1 MTALL
6 LLLGVV
12 ALVGLA
18 AWLRQRRHERELS
31 SISQYRSALSTLA
44 EMQHSSARHTLRVF
58 GEDELPPDHTFDVE
72 QPRLDP
78 SYDGGRVVTGLDGAP
93 IYVFDDARPLERKV
107 ELDLEERRRTDWA
120 INHMGGQRGRHPI
133 GLWIAAGA
141 LTLVVVIGAI
151 AESRHGTSGP
161 LPVATSTTIAHTT
174 TTVTPVALQPTSQS
188 AGAATYLTA
197 AKEYVVTVTPA
208 SPCWIQVT
216 GLDSHTTPYAETVA
230 GGVTKQLQLSEPAT
244 VSLGSPSGATATLD
258 GVPLVFPPIGSP
270 MVLTFGMT
278 TVQTTTTTTTS
289 TLPNNVLTGPG
300 AG

>member
-1 MTALL
+1 M
-6 LLLGVV
+6 
-12 ALVGLA
+12 GLA
-18 AWLRQRRHERELS
+18 TWLRQRRHERELS

-44 EMQHSSARHTLRVF
+44 EMQHSSARHTLRVLQ
-58 GEDELPPDHTFDVE
+58 EDELPPEHAFGVE

-78 SYDGGRVVTGLDGAP
+78 SYDGGRVVTGADGAP
-93 IYVFDDARPLERKV
+93 IYVFDDARPLERNV
-107 ELDLEERRRTDWA
+107 ELDVEERRRTDWA
-120 INHMGGQRGRHPI
+120 INHMGGQRRRHPI

-141 LTLVVVIGAI
+141 LALIVVVGAI
-151 AESRHGTSGP
+151 VESRHGLTGP
-161 LPVATSTTIAHTT
+161 LAVATTTTVVHTT

-188 AGAATYLTA
+188 TGAASYLTA
-197 AKEYVVTVTPA
+197 AKDYVVTVTPA
-208 SPCWIQVT
+208 SACWIQVT

-258 GVPLVFPPIGSP
+258 GVPLVFPPVGSP
-270 MVLTFGMT
+270 TLLTFGMT
-278 TVQTTTTTTTS
+278 TAQTTTTTTTS